1 MLENP
6 RQIGKAQGGALRD
19 ATVESTPLLSITALA
34 LDFIAVLH
42 TGTTVASRIAANTR
56 VLPHARRSCGTV
68 VSRNHTTCAALISGS
83 PSWSSE
89 TLAYRPINS

>member
-19 ATVESTPLLSITALA
+19 ATVESTPLLSITAIA

-42 TGTTVASRIAANTR
+42 TGTTVASLIATNTR

-68 VSRNHTTCAALISGS
+68 ASRTTHTRHLSYVPDLGVLNPWC
-83 PSWSSE
+83 
-89 TLAYRPINS
+89 YNS